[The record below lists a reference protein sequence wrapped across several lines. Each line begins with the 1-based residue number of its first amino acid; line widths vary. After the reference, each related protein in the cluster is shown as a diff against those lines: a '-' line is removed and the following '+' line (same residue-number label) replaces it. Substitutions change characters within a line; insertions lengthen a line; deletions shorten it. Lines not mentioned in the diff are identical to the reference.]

1 MTEVLHFPV
10 LLIRQV
16 VLSDQASTAAD
27 VSLQLRLA
35 AGGREVVTTT
45 SRNIKVVR
53 VATVEKRKMEE
64 RPVIAVSLN
73 NTRFVCQ
80 ILPKPWFEILSAV
93 RAR

>member
-16 VLSDQASTAAD
+16 VLSDQAGTAAD

-35 AGGREVVTTT
+35 AGGRETVTTT